1 MGWKE
6 RFGSEI
12 AKFKNAVELHLD
24 PPSDYERWVSR
35 QTSKE
40 TAKPQMNWVQV
51 PGGFS
56 GHQTWRG
63 EALPIPTWMHEIARG
78 QGVNPEDCKW
88 YPAALIED
96 NREGGV
102 RYLPAL
108 LSDPRML
115 TVKDEGGAIDP
126 GSGSLEAAQAEAED
140 YVKRLSSTTSE
151 VEYNNARWDALQAMG
166 LPKYQEWQVKELET
180 LWADPKS

>member
-6 RFGSEI
+6 RLGSE
-12 AKFKNAVELHLD
+12 AKRVVDRVKLHLD
-24 PPSDYERWVSR
+24 PPTYWDLRLAAEEARANV
-35 QTSKE
+35 
-40 TAKPQMNWVQV
+40 KPEMNWVQV

-63 EALPIPTWMHEIARG
+63 EALPIPAWMHEIAKG

-96 NREGGV
+96 NGESGV

-115 TVKDEGGAIDP
+115 TVKDEGGIDP
-126 GSGSLEAAQAEAED
+126 GSGSLESAQAEAEA
-140 YVKRLSSTTSE
+140 YVKKLSGTTSE
-151 VEYNNARWDALQAMG
+151 EEYNNARWDALQALG
-166 LPKYQEWQVKELET
+166 LPKYQEWQIKEHEV
-180 LWADPKS
+180 LWANSER